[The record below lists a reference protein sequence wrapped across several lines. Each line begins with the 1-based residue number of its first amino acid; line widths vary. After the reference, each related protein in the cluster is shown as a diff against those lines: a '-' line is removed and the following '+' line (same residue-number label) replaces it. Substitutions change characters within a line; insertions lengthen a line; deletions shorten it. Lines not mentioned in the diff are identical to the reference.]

1 MLNHHLPLQ
10 LSLGCCWVQGV
21 QPAKT
26 PAVAP
31 PSTASPFLF
40 PQGSWCQDCSTFWRR
55 PPRITNA
62 QMRIG
67 GESDPDS
74 DVLQLVAGVKKKT
87 LCQPLAC
94 IHCIYACMHT
104 SVPLHVFPE
113 RASLCASCICI
124 LACALADIWCVCA
137 HVHDAS
143 KPLHVTC
150 YGGTRTNN
158 PFNTPSISS
167 STSSMPPITDW
178 LAQKG
183 SASDSHTASVC

>member
-1 MLNHHLPLQ
+1 MLKHHISPQ
-10 LSLGCCWVQGV
+10 VSLGCCWVRRV

-31 PSTASPFLF
+31 PGTASPFPF
-40 PQGSWCQDCSTFWRR
+40 PLGSRCQDRSTFWRR

-74 DVLQLVAGVKKKT
+74 DVLQLVAGVKKKM
-87 LCQPLAC
+87 LRQPLAC
-94 IHCIYACMHT
+94 MRCIYACMHT
-104 SVPLHVFPE
+104 SAPLHVFPNA
-113 RASLCASCICI
+113 RPSAHGVRVQRVCAP
-124 LACALADIWCVCA
+124 ADVRCVCA

-150 YGGTRTNN
+150 YGGTLTNN

-167 STSSMPPITDW
+167 STSSLPPIADW
-178 LAQKG
+178 LAHKG
-183 SASDSHTASVC
+183 SHAASVC